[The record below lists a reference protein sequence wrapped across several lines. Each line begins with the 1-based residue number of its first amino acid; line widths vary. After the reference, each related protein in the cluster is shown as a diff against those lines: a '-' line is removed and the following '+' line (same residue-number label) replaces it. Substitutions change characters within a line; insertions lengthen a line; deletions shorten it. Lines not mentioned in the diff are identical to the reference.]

1 MSKNSRDLPFV
12 SVIIPTY
19 DDWDRLKKCLF
30 ALSNQTYPQNRFEVI
45 VINNNPNDTVPDDIK
60 KYKCI
65 ILKEIEIGS
74 YAARN
79 RGISFSKGD
88 ILAFTDSDC
97 IPDTFWIEKAVI
109 RFNKGCDRIAGF
121 IDIFPMKTNA
131 NLAEMYDIIFGFD
144 QEVSA
149 SNGLSVTANM
159 FAKKSLFERYGSFN
173 NLLFS
178 GGDTE
183 WSRRVYSEGVSI
195 VYASDVI
202 VKHPAR
208 KSLKELFEKRYR
220 VSIKKTISYPKRLE
234 KKSISKYM
242 IYKKRLHSLFF
253 NRHNIY
259 KGFSVLIIA
268 ILLKLFSIIIKIFSK
283 FKILSR
289 K

>member
-1 MSKNSRDLPFV
+1 MSKNLRDLPLV

-45 VINNNPNDTVPDDIK
+45 VINNNPNDTVPDEIK

-97 IPDTFWIEKAVI
+97 IPDTFWIEKAVN

-144 QEVSA
+144 QAVSA

-159 FAKKSLFERYGSFN
+159 FAKKSLFDRYGSFN
-173 NLLFS
+173 NSLFS

-183 WSRRVYSEGVSI
+183 WSRRVYSKGVSI
-195 VYASDVI
+195 VYAPEVI

-208 KSLKELFEKRYR
+208 KSLKELFKKRYR
-220 VSIKKTISYPKRLE
+220 VSVKKTIRYPKRLE

-253 NRHNIY
+253 NRYNIY

-289 K
+289 E